1 MDNKLTIKNRGGYLF
16 VSRSNVSG
24 YFVEVTPE
32 EIKSVCDVLTSYI
45 KSYNKI
51 LLDHNILVSK
61 IKDSNGSDKIEN
73 LLLQKY
79 QLEKKIDFYLK
90 NINKI
95 NSVLHYL
102 NEVYFLNEMG
112 SNSNG
117 L

>member
-1 MDNKLTIKNRGGYLF
+1 MENKLTIKNRGGYLF

-24 YFVEVTPE
+24 YFVEVTSE
-32 EIKSVCDVLTSYI
+32 EIKSVCDVLTCYI

-61 IKDSNGSDKIEN
+61 IKESNGSDKIGN
-73 LLLQKY
+73 LLQQKY
-79 QLEKKIDFYLK
+79 QLEKKIDSYLK

-102 NEVYFLNEMG
+102 NEVYSLNEMG
-112 SNSNG
+112 GTNNE